1 MGDKPV
7 RLRFLYAIY
16 SAVSGEGAV
25 LSVPLASLSEDALLL
40 TLTLSS
46 AGSELPLPEFPQATR
61 LAVILITSN
70 ALTIFLFIISS

>member
-1 MGDKPV
+1 MLVSSYPSGISDS
-7 RLRFLYAIY
+7 
-16 SAVSGEGAV
+16 SASAS
-25 LSVPLASLSEDALLL
+25 LSLLADALASLSEDALLL